1 MTISSK
7 TGRYTDKEME
17 CDIEFF
23 LVDLSWLTIRL
34 AVGILTE
41 NWLQDFEN
49 IDKLRN

>member
-1 MTISSK
+1 MAISSK
-7 TGRYTDKEME
+7 TGRYTDKKME

-49 IDKLRN
+49 IDKLKN